1 MAVDPQEKN
10 PYILR
15 FGAAALARDLRDFS
29 LCQPLEFAVT
39 IYQQIAYAEPASPKR
54 GLFAFRRCVMP
65 IDKSLKVKAGAIQN
79 RNVLS
84 RAERIEKLKEADRF
98 NDASSVLGLP
108 KVRVLKISMKKKKK
122 VKAEEGD
129 AKGAKGAKGA
139 APAKGAP
146 KK

>member
-1 MAVDPQEKN
+1 
-10 PYILR
+10 
-15 FGAAALARDLRDFS
+15 
-29 LCQPLEFAVT
+29 
-39 IYQQIAYAEPASPKR
+39 
-54 GLFAFRRCVMP
+54 MP

-108 KVRVLKISMKKKKK
+108 KVRVVKISMKKKKK

>member
-1 MAVDPQEKN
+1 
-10 PYILR
+10 
-15 FGAAALARDLRDFS
+15 
-29 LCQPLEFAVT
+29 
-39 IYQQIAYAEPASPKR
+39 
-54 GLFAFRRCVMP
+54 MP

-129 AKGAKGAKGA
+129 AKGAKGAKA